1 MKFKN
6 ISALLLCT
14 ATLSLSSCVKD
25 LEVFPLDENVLSP
38 DKAYVDAASYTS
50 ALNKIYS
57 VWSLSGQDGAGSSDI
72 SGLDA
77 GNTVLLRSWW
87 TLQECTS
94 DATKCAWPDDWVASV
109 NSLTWT
115 TSQVESIEG
124 VYQRCMYVVALTNE
138 FMKNIPNAP
147 AGVDKVAYAAEA
159 RFSRA
164 LAYYTLMDMFAIP
177 PFITEN
183 NYSLNPAPITR
194 AELFKWIEKELK
206 DIESAL
212 PAKTPQIGRADK
224 AVVNT
229 LLARM
234 YLNAEVYTGTERYT
248 DCVAACKAVIA
259 NGYELADNYAE
270 LFMANNSENPNASK
284 EIIFPIMFDGITA
297 QSYGI
302 GAIILG
308 SRGNA
313 VANEALFGC
322 ATGWDGFRSTGNLV
336 RSFEFASDDTSTW
349 TSENILD
356 KRGIFSSDGR
366 KIDITTTALGTFS
379 SEGWAVYK
387 YTNLNSDGTPGKHNT
402 FPDTDFPMFRL
413 ADVYLMYAEAVARGA
428 AGGDKATAVGYINAL
443 RERGYGDTSH
453 SIDEAWL
460 SASAPI
466 AGTTCSVEFGNILN
480 ERMRELYW
488 EGTRRT
494 DLIRYDLY
502 TSSSYVWAEKGGVIS
517 GVGVDARYNLFPIPQ
532 TDMGVNSNLQQ
543 NPGY

>member
-6 ISALLLCT
+6 ISAVLLCA
-14 ATLSLSSCVKD
+14 ATLSLSSCVND
-25 LEVFPLDENVLSP
+25 LEVFPLDENVLSS
-38 DKAYVDAASYTS
+38 DKAYTDAASYTS

-57 VWSLSGQDGAGSSDI
+57 VWALSGQDGAGSSDVA
-72 SGLDA
+72 GLDP

-87 TLQECTS
+87 TLQENTT
-94 DATKCAWPDDWVASV
+94 DATKCAWPDTWVSSI
-109 NSLTWT
+109 NTMTWST
-115 TSQVESIEG
+115 AQVESIEG
-124 VYQRCMYVVALTNE
+124 VYQRCMYIVALTNE

-147 AGVDKVAYAAEA
+147 AEIDQAAYSAEA

-177 PFITEN
+177 PFITES
-183 NYSLNPAPITR
+183 NYTLNPAPIAR
-194 AELFKWIEKELK
+194 EELFKWIESELK
-206 DIESAL
+206 SIETAL
-212 PAKTPQIGRADK
+212 PAKAAQKGRADK
-224 AVVNT
+224 GVVNT

-234 YLNAEVYTGTERYT
+234 YLNAEVYTGQERNS
-248 DCVAACKAVIA
+248 DCVAACNAVIA

-270 LFMANNSENPNASK
+270 LFMADNSENAAAAK
-284 EIIFPIMFDGITA
+284 EIIFPIMFDGVTA

-313 VANEALFGC
+313 VSNESTYGC
-322 ATGWDGFRSTGNLV
+322 ESGWDGFRATGNLV
-336 RSFEFASDDTSTW
+336 RSFEFDSDDASTW

-356 KRGIFSSDGR
+356 KRGIFYSEGKSV
-366 KIDITTTALGTFS
+366 DITSSAIGTFGT
-379 SEGWAVYK
+379 EGWSVYK
-387 YTNLNSDGTPGKHNT
+387 YTNLNSDGTAGKNKT

-413 ADVYLMYAEAVARGA
+413 ADVYLMYAEAVARGG

-443 RERGYGDTSH
+443 RERGYGDTAH

-460 SASAPI
+460 TASAPVG
-466 AGTTCSVEFGNILN
+466 GTTSSIEYGNILN

-494 DLIRYDLY
+494 DLIRYDLF
-502 TSSSYVWAEKGGVIS
+502 TSSSYVWSEKGGIMA
-517 GVGVDARYNLFPIPQ
+517 GVGVDSRYNLFPIPQ